1 MAQSLAG
8 AATPPVTQSQD
19 IVTPGGTLPVTL
31 PPGPNDEQ
39 QRMATVM
46 QGATSG
52 DPIIQQLAAAIMGQQ
67 SKRQDIAQEF
77 QGRKDLASYEAQLKE
92 PLTTAQMN
100 ELNAQADKLRRPEEY
115 TLNPGDVRFQGTN
128 PVASVAPKP
137 VVPPRPQTVT
147 LNDGIFLL
155 NPDGSKGPKIGD
167 RPTADKQETSE
178 ADLVNLAA
186 LALKDPEQ
194 LKLMDK
200 KTAEKVLARIQGS
213 GQTLPN
219 AKKDMQND
227 MVDKALET
235 LNTVEAHPGLSG
247 AVGAKGPS
255 SVFGL
260 KEEPIAGT
268 AAAGFV

>member
-1 MAQSLAG
+1 MPNISLNQYPYSAEQQAIERRRQLAQALQQQAFQPIEQPTIPGANASWTEVLAKALQGYASGRAEKGLDTQQQALDSKVAAQRAAMAQSLAG

-137 VVPPRPQTVT
+137 VVP
-147 LNDGIFLL
+147 
-155 NPDGSKGPKIGD
+155 
-167 RPTADKQETSE
+167 
-178 ADLVNLAA
+178 
-186 LALKDPEQ
+186 
-194 LKLMDK
+194 
-200 KTAEKVLARIQGS
+200 
-213 GQTLPN
+213 
-219 AKKDMQND
+219 
-227 MVDKALET
+227 
-235 LNTVEAHPGLSG
+235 
-247 AVGAKGPS
+247 
-255 SVFGL
+255 
-260 KEEPIAGT
+260 
-268 AAAGFV
+268 